1 MSYVTCVC
9 STRCCAIL
17 QQVKNILKQGGGM
30 REFYLNEL
38 VTHIITES
46 APDPATLPI
55 SDVTVVKV
63 GQLNLYSMSES

>member
-1 MSYVTCVC
+1 MWDVSLKLRVLCF
-9 STRCCAIL
+9 SA
-17 QQVKNILKQGGGM
+17 QVKNILKRGGGM

-46 APDPATLPI
+46 PPDPATLPI

-63 GQLNLYSMSES
+63 GLVNLYAHV

>member
-1 MSYVTCVC
+1 MCF
-9 STRCCAIL
+9 IL
-17 QQVKNILKQGGGM
+17 VLYFSSQVKNILKKGGGM

-46 APDPATLPI
+46 APDPSTLPI

-63 GQLNLYSMSES
+63 GLLNLYSMSES